1 MDNNDNY
8 SMSRQRKLQC
18 RERIDYLLYETLII
32 FTGMDYIDMHACY
45 RFVLFP
51 SD

>member
-18 RERIDYLLYETLII
+18 RERIDYVLYETLII
-32 FTGMDYIDMHACY
+32 FTGMDYIDIACLLPV
-45 RFVLFP
+45 RFIP
-51 SD
+51 Q